1 MVSSYLN
8 IRRTLDFANIKAQA
22 PTAPKKRTS
31 IRAKSS
37 STSNSGSG
45 LIARPPPVH
54 REGATISDSFINSK
68 RDKRT
73 IKSSSFLNRIE
84 KAHKKPLKRRR
95 PSKKLVTTLEN
106 LADAL
111 PDVEDL
117 VKGKERD
124 EGGKMQMRSLKSRPG
139 ARKRMEKLERME
151 RERFSKN
158 LAVIMAGCASGGEAA
173 ASGAVAPAV
182 GMEVDDG
189 VEAAPVAVAPN
200 PAVNRFAALRAW
212 VSANMEKHPAFEG
225 K

>member
-1 MVSSYLN
+1 M
-8 IRRTLDFANIKAQA
+8 A

-37 STSNSGSG
+37 STSNPGSG

-95 PSKKLVTTLEN
+95 PSKKLVTTLES

-117 VKGKERD
+117 VKGKEQD

-158 LAVIMAGCASGGEAA
+158 LAVIMAGGGGGGGGEAA
-173 ASGAVAPAV
+173 ASGAGAPAV

-189 VEAAPVAVAPN
+189 VKAAPVAVAPN
-200 PAVNRFAALRAW
+200 PAVNRFAALRAKGFGGLHISKILCLQNGSGKS
-212 VSANMEKHPAFEG
+212 SAKHIHCPF
-225 K
+225 